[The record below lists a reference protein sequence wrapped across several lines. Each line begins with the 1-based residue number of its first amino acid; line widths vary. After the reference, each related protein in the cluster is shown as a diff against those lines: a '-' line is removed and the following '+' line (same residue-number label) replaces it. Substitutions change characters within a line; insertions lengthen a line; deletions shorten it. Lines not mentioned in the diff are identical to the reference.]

1 MDNVKKTAG
10 LAKCSTLLCD
20 ISLLTGQ
27 LTRQSGASLTP
38 QLLNAEDE
46 AQGAHDAHDVSFVV
60 QDVLQLPEHLKLH
73 QSEGLRWTDSMLG

>member
-20 ISLLTGQ
+20 IFLLTGQ

-46 AQGAHDAHDVSFVV
+46 AQCAQNAQDVSFVV
-60 QDVLQLPEHLKLH
+60 QDVLQLPEHLMLH
-73 QSEGLRWTDSMLG
+73 LSDGL